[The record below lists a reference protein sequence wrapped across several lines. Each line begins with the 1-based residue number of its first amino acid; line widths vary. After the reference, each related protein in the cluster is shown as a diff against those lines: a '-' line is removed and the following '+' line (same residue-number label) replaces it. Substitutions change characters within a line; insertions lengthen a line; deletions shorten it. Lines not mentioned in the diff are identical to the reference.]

1 MLVQRK
7 GNILVR
13 TALTVTEKK
22 EENEDKEQKFKAP
35 FFLFWELEYRP
46 SEVVGLLQS
55 MIQTTLRHKTRI
67 GKEWDKRG
75 KRI

>member
-13 TALTVTEKK
+13 RALTVIEKK

-35 FFLFWELEYRP
+35 FFLFWGGGDANTGP
-46 SEVVGLLQS
+46 V
-55 MIQTTLRHKTRI
+55 K
-67 GKEWDKRG
+67 
-75 KRI
+75 